1 MTQQTES
8 KPSVKPVGQAV
19 LHTEPT
25 PTPSPTPEPPE
36 KW

>member
-8 KPSVKPVGQAV
+8 KPSIKPVCQTV

-25 PTPSPTPEPPE
+25 PTPTPTPEPPE